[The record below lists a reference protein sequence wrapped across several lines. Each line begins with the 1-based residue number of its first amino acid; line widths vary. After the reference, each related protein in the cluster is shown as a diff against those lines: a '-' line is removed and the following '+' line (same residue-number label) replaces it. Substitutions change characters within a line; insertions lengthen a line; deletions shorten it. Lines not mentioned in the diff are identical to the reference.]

1 MQGALCIMKS
11 YVCVC
16 KIMAAQVRIQM
27 CRFSKLTAFH
37 AMLAKKKHAMP
48 KKCAM
53 QCYLQ

>member
-27 CRFSKLTAFH
+27 CRFSKLTDFH
-37 AMLAKKKHAMP
+37 AMLAKKKHAML